1 MERSSGDEKGMCIDL
16 IINII
21 TVASLSASC
30 QIACNMASYHC
41 HSFSHYYHHYYSH
54 PYNRIIAI
62 TLTTITLTAHTH
74 RDLGESDFDIMM
86 QRRKEA
92 MARAKRRRKK
102 VNYCSEIHVR
112 YIIIILHYFH
122 QDGDS
127 AASIDLI
134 VEMIHQMKQAAE
146 VCVCYMGAF
155 CSVEVCAVTG

>member
-1 MERSSGDEKGMCIDL
+1 M
-16 IINII
+16 IIPL
-21 TVASLSASC
+21 SLLSPSLLSPLLLSPL
-30 QIACNMASYHC
+30 QYH
-41 HSFSHYYHHYYSH
+41 HHPHYYHPHYYHSH
-54 PYNRIIAI
+54 CNHY
-62 TLTTITLTAHTH
+62 HTH

-92 MARAKRRRKK
+92 MARARRRRKK
-102 VNYCSEIHVR
+102 VNYLHVR

>member
-1 MERSSGDEKGMCIDL
+1 MRVIVVRVMA
-16 IINII
+16 IIY
-21 TVASLSASC
+21 C
-30 QIACNMASYHC
+30 K
-41 HSFSHYYHHYYSH
+41 
-54 PYNRIIAI
+54 
-62 TLTTITLTAHTH
+62 
-74 RDLGESDFDIMM
+74 GESSNGDS
-86 QRRKEA
+86 
-92 MARAKRRRKK
+92 
-102 VNYCSEIHVR
+102 SEIHVR